1 MKIKSL
7 LQSVGPRR
15 CVNKLVLAIF
25 ALTLA
30 SPAFPGANFL
40 GGNII
45 DINSTT
51 AGLQIRLDTGVP
63 DNCVGTPF
71 GWMQIPDSARAMVA
85 LTLIAK
91 LQNTPVV
98 VYTNGLDASGTCI
111 VGQVD
116 PNG

>member
-51 AGLQIRLDTGVP
+51 AGLQIRLDTGVRITALVRLL
-63 DNCVGTPF
+63 DGCRSRQRKSDG
-71 GWMQIPDSARAMVA
+71 RAHSDR
-85 LTLIAK
+85 K